1 MILTTLPYMGKP
13 TEILDL
19 VDEMIFEDIEELF
32 VSLESAGLENKP
44 DYDTVPTALMREY
57 FDGES

>member
-1 MILTTLPYMGKP
+1 MGKP